1 MNESRCKAC
10 DAELVYVGSLF
21 KGGALKCPKCDSK
34 NDKGVHVHPAHGNSY
49 LYANTQDVCG
59 ACGKDHP
66 IWDPCGED
74 GA

>member
-21 KGGALKCPKCDSK
+21 KGGVLKCPHCDLSK
-34 NDKGVHVHPAHGNSY
+34 GAAPAKSGSY

-66 IWDPCGED
+66 IWDQCGED